1 MAVGTTIA
9 VIAPKIATLANAGL
23 SIEQPMNPSF
33 AQKVVLITGGTSGI
47 GRATAVAFAEQG
59 ANVVVAGRRAAEG
72 AESVRLVE
80 KKGGNG
86 LFIRTDVAIEKEV
99 EAMVARTVE
108 YFGRLD
114 LAFNNAGVSG
124 GEMDSGKGIANTN
137 DFFNHIMDTNV
148 RGVFFSLKHEIP
160 AILKSGGGA
169 IVNNASVAGLS
180 AVTGGQ
186 PIYTASKFAVVGLTR
201 SVALE
206 FAAKG
211 IRVNA
216 VCPAIIETEMTEGL
230 RKNNE
235 MRANLRARHPIGR
248 FGQPEEI
255 AAAVLYLCS
264 PGAAFI
270 TGTALPVDGGILA

>member
-1 MAVGTTIA
+1 M
-9 VIAPKIATLANAGL
+9 NA
-23 SIEQPMNPSF
+23 SF

-59 ANVVVAGRRAAEG
+59 ANVVVAGRREAEG

-80 KKGGNG
+80 KTGSNG
-86 LFIRTDVAIEKEV
+86 LFVRTDVAIEKEV
-99 EAMVARTVE
+99 EVMVARTVE

-124 GEMDSGKGIANTN
+124 EMDSGNGIANTN
-137 DFFNHIMDTNV
+137 EVFDRIMDTNV
-148 RGVFFSLKHEIP
+148 RGVFLSLKHEIP

-169 IVNNASVAGLS
+169 IVNNASVAGLR
-180 AVTGGQ
+180 AIIPGT

-211 IRVNA
+211 VRVNA
-216 VCPAIIETEMTEGL
+216 VCPAIIETEMTE
-230 RKNNE
+230 RFRVNNE
-235 MRANLRARHPIGR
+235 VRARLMALHPIDR
-248 FGQPEEI
+248 FGQSEEV

-270 TGTALPVDGGILA
+270 TGAALPVDGGVLA

>member
-1 MAVGTTIA
+1 
-9 VIAPKIATLANAGL
+9 
-23 SIEQPMNPSF
+23 MNPSF
-33 AQKVVLITGGTSGI
+33 AGKVALITGGTSGI

-59 ANVVVAGRRAAEG
+59 ANVVVAGRREAEG

-80 KKGGNG
+80 KTGGNG
-86 LFIRTDVAIEKEV
+86 LFVRTDVAIEKEV

-108 YFGRLD
+108 CFGRLD
-114 LAFNNAGVSG
+114 FAFNNAGVSG

-137 DFFNHIMDTNV
+137 EFFNRIMDANV
-148 RGVFFSLKHEIP
+148 RGVFFSLKQEIP
-160 AILKSGGGA
+160 AILQSGGGA
-169 IVNNASVAGLS
+169 IVNNASVAGLR
-180 AVTGGQ
+180 AIIAGT

-211 IRVNA
+211 VRVNA
-216 VCPAIIETEMTEGL
+216 VCPAIIETEMTEHL
-230 RKNNE
+230 SQNNE
-235 MRANLRARHPIGR
+235 LRAKIMAKHPIGR
-248 FGQPEEI
+248 FGQSEEV

-270 TGTALPVDGGILA
+270 TGVTLPVDGGILA

>member
-1 MAVGTTIA
+1 
-9 VIAPKIATLANAGL
+9 
-23 SIEQPMNPSF
+23 MNPSF

-59 ANVVVAGRRAAEG
+59 ANVVVAGRREAEG

-80 KKGGNG
+80 KTGSNG
-86 LFIRTDVAIEKEV
+86 LFVRTDVAIEKEV

-114 LAFNNAGVSG
+114 FAFNNAGVSG
-124 GEMDSGKGIANTN
+124 EMDSGNGIANTTEV
-137 DFFNHIMDTNV
+137 FNRIMDTNV
-148 RGVFFSLKHEIP
+148 RGVFLSLKHEIP
-160 AILKSGGGA
+160 AILESGGGA
-169 IVNNASVAGLS
+169 IVNNASVAGLR
-180 AVTGGQ
+180 AIIPGT

-211 IRVNA
+211 VRVNA
-216 VCPAIIETEMTEGL
+216 VCPAIIETEMTERFRG
-230 RKNNE
+230 NNE
-235 MRANLRARHPIGR
+235 VRAKLMALHPIDR
-248 FGQPEEI
+248 FGKSEEV

-270 TGTALPVDGGILA
+270 TGAALPVDGGVLA

>member
-1 MAVGTTIA
+1 VAVGKTIA
-9 VIAPKIATLANAGL
+9 AIAPKKAYPANAGL

-33 AQKVVLITGGTSGI
+33 AGKVALITGGTSGI
-47 GRATAVAFAEQG
+47 GRPTAVAFAEQG
-59 ANVVVAGRRAAEG
+59 ANVVVAGRREAEG

-80 KKGGNG
+80 KAGGNG
-86 LFIRTDVAIEKEV
+86 LFVRTDVAIEKEV

-114 LAFNNAGVSG
+114 FAFNNAGVSG

-137 DFFNHIMDTNV
+137 DFFNRIMDANV

-160 AILKSGGGA
+160 AILQSGGGA
-169 IVNNASVAGLS
+169 IVNNASVAGLR
-180 AVTGGQ
+180 AIIAGT

-211 IRVNA
+211 VRVNA
-216 VCPAIIETEMTEGL
+216 VCPAIIETEMTEHL
-230 RKNNE
+230 SQNNE
-235 MRANLRARHPIGR
+235 LRAKIMAMHPIGR
-248 FGQPEEI
+248 FGQSEEV

-270 TGTALPVDGGILA
+270 TGVTLPVDGGILA

>member
-1 MAVGTTIA
+1 LGKQLRQLRQKKAY
-9 VIAPKIATLANAGL
+9 PANANL
-23 SIEQPMNPSF
+23 SVERPMNLSF
-33 AQKVVLITGGTSGI
+33 AGKVVLITGGTSGI

-59 ANVVVAGRRAAEG
+59 ANVVVAGRREAEG
-72 AESVRLVE
+72 AESVRLIE
-80 KKGGNG
+80 KTGGNG
-86 LFIRTDVAIEKEV
+86 LFVRTDVAIEKEV

-114 LAFNNAGVSG
+114 FAFNNAGVSG
-124 GEMDSGKGIANTN
+124 GERNSGKGIANTN
-137 DFFNHIMDTNV
+137 EFFNHIMDANV

-169 IVNNASVAGLS
+169 IVNNASVGGLR
-180 AVTGGQ
+180 AIMPGT

-211 IRVNA
+211 VRVNA
-216 VCPAIIETEMTEGL
+216 VCPAMIETEMTAWL
-230 RKNNE
+230 SQNNE
-235 MRANLRARHPIGR
+235 LRAKIMAIHPIGR
-248 FGQPEEI
+248 FGQSEEV

-270 TGTALPVDGGILA
+270 TGVALPVDGGLLT

>member
-1 MAVGTTIA
+1 MDS
-9 VIAPKIATLANAGL
+9 P
-23 SIEQPMNPSF
+23 F
-33 AQKVVLITGGTSGI
+33 ARKVVLITGGTSGI

-59 ANVVVAGRRAAEG
+59 ANVVVAGRREIEG

-80 KKGGNG
+80 KAGGNG
-86 LFIRTDVAIEKEV
+86 LFVRTDVAVEEQV

-114 LAFNNAGVSG
+114 FAFNNAGVAGELSSG
-124 GEMDSGKGIANTN
+124 GIGNTSEV
-137 DFFNHIMDTNV
+137 FNRIMDTNV

-160 AILKSGGGA
+160 AVLRSGGGA
-169 IVNNASVAGLS
+169 IVNNASVAGLR
-180 AVTGGQ
+180 AIGGGA
-186 PIYTASKFAVVGLTR
+186 PIYTASKFAVVGLTK

-211 IRVNA
+211 VRVNA
-216 VCPAIIETEMTEGL
+216 VCPAMIETEMTEGL
-230 RKNNE
+230 RQMDE
-235 MRANLRARHPIGR
+235 LRDHLLAMHPIGR
-248 FGQPEEI
+248 FGQSEEV

-270 TGTALPVDGGILA
+270 TGSALPVDGGVLA